1 MDFKKSQTIYQQI
14 ADIVKE
20 NILTKKWIVGEKISS
35 VRELAAEIE
44 VNPNTVMRSYSSL
57 QEQGV
62 LFNKRGIGFFVAENA
77 QKIIHNMDKERFINE
92 ELPNIF
98 KKMNLLKIDFEELK
112 KIYTKS
118 KFK

>member
-1 MDFKKSQTIYQQI
+1 MDFKKSQTIYEQI

-20 NILTKKWIVGEKISS
+20 NILTKKWSAGEKISS

-62 LFNKRGIGFFVAENA
+62 LFNKRGIGFFVSEDAIN
-77 QKIIHNMDKERFINE
+77 IIHKMDKERFIKE

-98 KKMNLLKIDFEELK
+98 KKMNLLNIDFEELK
-112 KIYTKS
+112 KIYNKS